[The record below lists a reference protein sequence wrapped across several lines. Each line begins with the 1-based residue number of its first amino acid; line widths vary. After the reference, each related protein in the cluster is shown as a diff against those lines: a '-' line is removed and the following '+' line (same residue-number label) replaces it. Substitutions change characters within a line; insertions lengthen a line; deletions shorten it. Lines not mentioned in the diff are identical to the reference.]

1 MTGNEFKMMR
11 LDSAGI
17 EKAQELGDIFTDA
30 LHDIEG
36 IVPSGRE
43 LSIVVTRLQEAYFWA
58 IRGMAKGNAAMADAL
73 PSVPFGPLPF
83 DYTKSF
89 ASPLHR
95 FA

>member
-58 IRGMAKGNAAMADAL
+58 IRGMAKGNAAGAGA
-73 PSVPFGPLPF
+73 PLVSDYGKPF

-89 ASPLHR
+89 ASPLRR